1 MIKERAE
8 EFVNK
13 FTDVQVTT
21 IGCLDDGNPCIFGN
35 TIDFSAAK
43 ECAVIAIDEIL
54 SLLEIYGNYGIITY
68 YEDLKTEILD
78 KNFGKRSK

>member
-8 EFVNK
+8 EFVKK
-13 FTDVQVTT
+13 FMDVQVCT
-21 IGCLDDGNPCIFGN
+21 IGCLDDGNPCIFEN
-35 TIDFSAAK
+35 TIDFKAAK

-54 SLLEIYGNYGIITY
+54 SLLEIYGNYGIILY

-78 KNFGKRSK
+78 KNFGEMNK